1 MDDPIHDAAPQA
13 AGMQVKRIREAAP
26 QRRLEI
32 ALNTVLISQ
41 EIHQS
46 ENASY
51 SPKFPTIIPS
61 SSSGVRIFAAFGLAF
76 SSRWFSGAS
85 APLSAIWLGASVAR
99 GRNMSQRVSGAF
111 PKNGH
116 LL

>member
-85 APLSAIWLGASVAR
+85 APLSADGKGRAAHNRLLGSPR
-99 GRNMSQRVSGAF
+99 IKVSSY
-111 PKNGH
+111 
-116 LL
+116 LLIH